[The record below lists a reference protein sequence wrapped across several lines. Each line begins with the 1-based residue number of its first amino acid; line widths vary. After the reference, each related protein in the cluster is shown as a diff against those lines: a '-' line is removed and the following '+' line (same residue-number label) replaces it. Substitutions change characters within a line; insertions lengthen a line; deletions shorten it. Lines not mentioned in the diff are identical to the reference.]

1 MQKKPIIEYLLR
13 LVFGEH
19 LINKI
24 KIMQNLN
31 EVFKRIQDRKREQRQ
46 IRAIYKDAL
55 LSNGE
60 YQKVLGELEDLKAK
74 KKKIEAAIQ
83 ADFKEEL
90 EKLDSIKLNI
100 TADNQLLSD
109 ISLTSFVAGD
119 KVIVTDENKI
129 EYDPIFTVKFR
140 KR

>member
-1 MQKKPIIEYLLR
+1 
-13 LVFGEH
+13 
-19 LINKI
+19 
-24 KIMQNLN
+24 MQNLN

-60 YQKVLGELEDLKAK
+60 YQKVLSEIEDLKAK

-90 EKLDSIKLNI
+90 EKLDNLKLNI
-100 TADNQLLSD
+100 YSDNQLLSD
-109 ISLTSFVAGD
+109 ISLNSFVAGETV
-119 KVIVTDENKI
+119 KVIDDNKI
-129 EYDPIFTVKFR
+129 EYDPIFTVKFK